1 MGVWCLYGALLDF
14 GSETPW
20 RSEGLSVEPGS
31 RSREGVSRNQ
41 MEAL

>member
-20 RSEGLSVEPGS
+20 RSEGLSVGFLRCLA
-31 RSREGVSRNQ
+31 RSLARG
-41 MEAL
+41 AGKA